1 LSLNLYFMMRR
12 FLFSL
17 TVFFLFTQGITAQV
31 VLVYD
36 TMKVEVP
43 LRRQMFHDRL
53 DKEQKRIDKLD
64 GKVNQ
69 ELSLSSNED
78 LNVQITD
85 AILRRVDEI
94 QFRIEKDP
102 NTENNAK
109 IRYVT
114 SLEKLLIAYGNMVR
128 ENRAKASFAPELLD
142 LFQKCMAADMQSA
155 SIAPIIAKS
164 SFEAGEAITDVF
176 SDNAGGREARKIIF
190 LKKCA
195 LNPRAILK
203 GMTVFEGEAFV
214 DSLLAVAGRKIPM
227 ELYSYAQAVR
237 SKEGIMIRSSKDV
250 LVKTIAELSI
260 LPNGTLYLPFLDELI
275 NGKMQ
280 RSQIQAVTENEPQY
294 YKLLVKTQIA
304 YYGRIAAGDTPVLA
318 SALTDMLQ
326 RKATDVFVN
335 VMNDLHDATEA
346 TRFKIA
352 ENLTPQEIYYL
363 IVNTEEVIYTSTY
376 TNLYKRMMDRFP
388 GRRGDSLLMS
398 IRFDRFKKFIK
409 MAANYNT
416 LDPFLQTM
424 PELNN
429 RRLMYAFVN
438 GLQRTNSLEDAVD
451 VADSYGSIMNRD
463 LQYFLMR
470 QVEQNL
476 ESSQKLKDRKGEAI
490 YNILYTL
497 FRSAGDSSVNLS
509 ATLGIPPVYSL
520 DARSLQDDSGRVVQ
534 QVFFYGDEDGIMS
547 FRSFMGLFNNKPD
560 WKVETGKEWVTIR
573 SLKGRPTTIYA
584 NLPLDYKQDLDAAA
598 QANLIAYLKANNL
611 HPTVVVHRGH
621 SYHLKYTLQ
630 QMMSSSRIVMLGS
643 CGGYQNLSR
652 VLNINNDAHIISTK
666 QVGTFTVNDPI
677 LRILND
683 YIVNGRNIEWMNLWQ
698 QLYGNIKSDAVAS
711 KYFNEYIP
719 PHKNLGA
726 IFIKAY
732 RRSMGEM

>member
-1 LSLNLYFMMRR
+1 MLHLYTMIRKFLSVFV
-12 FLFSL
+12 LFSFCSL
-17 TVFFLFTQGITAQV
+17 ALQAQ

-53 DKEQKRIDKLD
+53 DKEQKRVDKLD
-64 GKVNQ
+64 GKVN
-69 ELSLSSNED
+69 EVINLFANED

-85 AILRRVDEI
+85 AMLRKVDEI
-94 QFRIEKDP
+94 QFRIERDP
-102 NTENNAK
+102 NTDNNAK

-114 SLEKLLIAYGNMVR
+114 ALEKLLVGYGNMVR
-128 ENRAKASFAPELLD
+128 GQTSTAAFAPELLS
-142 LFQKCMAADMQSA
+142 LFQQAMAADMQGA
-155 SIAPIIAKS
+155 SIAPVIAGTA
-164 SFEAGEAITDVF
+164 FEAGEVIADVF
-176 SDNAGGREARKIIF
+176 SENVGAKDARKIIF

-195 LNPRAILK
+195 LNPKAILK
-203 GMTVFEGEAFV
+203 GITAFEGEAFA
-214 DSLLAVAGRKIPM
+214 DSLLSIAGRKIPM
-227 ELYSYAQAVR
+227 EVYTYAQAVKSR
-237 SKEGIMIRSSKDV
+237 EGIMIRASKDL
-250 LVKTIAELSI
+250 LVKTIADLST

-275 NGKMQ
+275 TGKMQ
-280 RSQIQAVTENEPQY
+280 RLQVQGVIENEPQY
-294 YKLLVKTQIA
+294 YKLLVKTQIS
-304 YYGRIAAGDTPVLA
+304 YFGRIAAGDTPVLA

-335 VMNDLHDATEA
+335 VMNDLHDAPEA
-346 TRFKIA
+346 TRFKIV
-352 ENLTPQEIYYL
+352 ENLNPQEIYYL

-388 GRRGDSLLMS
+388 GRRGDSLLMTV
-398 IRFDRFKKFIK
+398 RFDRFKKFIK

-416 LDPFLQTM
+416 LDQFLQTM

-451 VADSYGSIMNRD
+451 VADSYGSILNRD

-470 QVEQNL
+470 QVESNL
-476 ESSQKLKDRKGEAI
+476 ENSQKLKDRKGEAI
-490 YNILYTL
+490 YQILATL
-497 FRSAGDSSVNLS
+497 FRSASDSTVNLS
-509 ATLGIPPVYSL
+509 ATLGIPPVYSF

-534 QVFFYGDEDGIMS
+534 QVFFYGDEDGVMS
-547 FRSFMGLFNNKPD
+547 FRSFMSLFNNKPD

-573 SLKGRPTTIYA
+573 SVRGRPTVIYA
-584 NLPLDYKQDLDAAA
+584 NLPLDYKQDLDALA
-598 QANLIAYLKANNL
+598 QANLIAYLKANKL
-611 HPTVVVHRGH
+611 QPTVVVHRGH

-677 LRILND
+677 LRLLND
-683 YIVNGRNIEWMNLWQ
+683 YIINGRNIEWKGLWQ
-698 QLYGNIKSDAVAS
+698 QLYDNIKSDAVAS
-711 KYFNEYIP
+711 RYFNEYIP

>member
-1 LSLNLYFMMRR
+1 MMRR

>member
-1 LSLNLYFMMRR
+1 MTRR
-12 FLFSL
+12 ILFSL
-17 TVFFLFTQGITAQV
+17 ALFFFFTQGIFAQV

-69 ELSLSSNED
+69 VLSLSSNED

-94 QFRIEKDP
+94 QFRIEKDA

-114 SLEKLLIAYGNMVR
+114 LLEKLLIAYGNMVR
-128 ENRAKASFAPELLD
+128 DHRANASFAPELLD

-176 SDNAGGREARKIIF
+176 SDNAGAREARKIIF

-195 LNPRAILK
+195 LDPKAILK
-203 GMTVFEGEAFV
+203 GMTAFEGEAFA

-227 ELYSYAQAVR
+227 EVYSYAQAVR

-250 LVKTIAELSI
+250 LVKTIAELSS

-304 YYGRIAAGDTPVLA
+304 YYGRIASGDTPVLA

-335 VMNDLHDATEA
+335 VMNDLHDAPEA

-352 ENLTPQEIYYL
+352 ENLSPQEIYYL

-520 DARSLQDDSGRVVQ
+520 DARLLQDDSGRVVQ

-584 NLPLDYKQDLDAAA
+584 NLPLDYKLDLDAAA

-611 HPTVVVHRGH
+611 RPTVVVHRGH

-630 QMMSSSRIVMLGS
+630 QMMASSRIVMLGS

>member
-1 LSLNLYFMMRR
+1 MIRKFLSVFV
-12 FLFSL
+12 LFSFCSL
-17 TVFFLFTQGITAQV
+17 ALQAQ

-53 DKEQKRIDKLD
+53 DKEQKRVDKLD
-64 GKVNQ
+64 GKVN
-69 ELSLSSNED
+69 EVINLFANED

-85 AILRRVDEI
+85 AMLRKVDEI
-94 QFRIEKDP
+94 QFRIERDP
-102 NTENNAK
+102 NTDNNAK

-114 SLEKLLIAYGNMVR
+114 ALEKLLVGYGNMVR
-128 ENRAKASFAPELLD
+128 GQTSTAAFAPELLS
-142 LFQKCMAADMQSA
+142 LFQQAMAADMQGA
-155 SIAPIIAKS
+155 SIAPVIAGTA
-164 SFEAGEAITDVF
+164 FEAGEVIADVF
-176 SDNAGGREARKIIF
+176 SENVGAKDVRKIIF

-195 LNPRAILK
+195 LNPKAILK
-203 GMTVFEGEAFV
+203 GITAFEGEAFA
-214 DSLLAVAGRKIPM
+214 DSLLSIAGRKIPM
-227 ELYSYAQAVR
+227 EVYTYAQAVKSR
-237 SKEGIMIRSSKDV
+237 EGIMIRASKDL
-250 LVKTIAELSI
+250 LVKTIADLST

-275 NGKMQ
+275 TGKMQ
-280 RSQIQAVTENEPQY
+280 RLQVQGVIENEPQY
-294 YKLLVKTQIA
+294 YKLLVKTQIS
-304 YYGRIAAGDTPVLA
+304 YFGRIAAGDTPVLA

-335 VMNDLHDATEA
+335 VMNYLHDAPEA
-346 TRFKIA
+346 TRFKIV
-352 ENLTPQEIYYL
+352 ENLNPQEIYYL

-388 GRRGDSLLMS
+388 GRRGDSLLMTV
-398 IRFDRFKKFIK
+398 RFDRFKKFIK
-409 MAANYNT
+409 MSANYNT
-416 LDPFLQTM
+416 LDQFLQTM

-451 VADSYGSIMNRD
+451 VADSYGSILNRD

-470 QVEQNL
+470 QVESNL
-476 ESSQKLKDRKGEAI
+476 ENSQKLKDRKGEAI
-490 YNILYTL
+490 YQILATL
-497 FRSAGDSSVNLS
+497 FRSASDSTVNLS
-509 ATLGIPPVYSL
+509 ATLGIPPVYSF

-534 QVFFYGDEDGIMS
+534 QVFFYGDEDGVMS
-547 FRSFMGLFNNKPD
+547 FRSFMSLFNNKPD

-573 SLKGRPTTIYA
+573 SVRGRPTVIYA
-584 NLPLDYKQDLDAAA
+584 NLPLDYKQDLDALA
-598 QANLIAYLKANNL
+598 QANLIAYLKANKL
-611 HPTVVVHRGH
+611 QPTVVVHRGH

-677 LRILND
+677 LRLLND
-683 YIVNGRNIEWMNLWQ
+683 YIINGRNIEWKGLWQ
-698 QLYGNIKSDAVAS
+698 QLYDNIKSDAVAS
-711 KYFNEYIP
+711 RYFNEYIP